1 MNKYI
6 WIILIVIAVNGL
18 ASYFQNTALTIV
30 AILTTLAC
38 LVYLIKNRK

>member
-18 ASYFQNTALTIV
+18 ASYFQNTVLTVI
-30 AILTTLAC
+30 AILVTLSC
-38 LVYLIKNRK
+38 LVYLVKRK